1 MKSILL
7 TNIKE
12 RINLYHAKWVVTR
25 NLQRKIIQMKNNE
38 KIAKYLRNIAR
49 YVLLIFGI
57 LVFIFALLS
66 GSEDYGGRLHGI
78 IKNSPNALPWLLL
91 LILIFVAWK
100 WELVGGILI
109 TLLGVFLLFFFVICG
124 NNFFLSTL
132 IITLIPI
139 IFGCFFILSWYLTKN
154 KLS

>member
-1 MKSILL
+1 
-7 TNIKE
+7 
-12 RINLYHAKWVVTR
+12 
-25 NLQRKIIQMKNNE
+25 MKNNE

-66 GSEDYGGRLHGI
+66 GSEDYGGGLHGI

-109 TLLGVFLLFFFVICG
+109 TLLGIFLLFFFVICG